1 MQWITRFL
9 LFSLVLAIE
18 AIHGTRQNQFTSTP
32 TDASVAV
39 LGCDQAHPNVY
50 FDVLQKE
57 WMVHGA
63 DTKCYQSEPEL
74 LDLCRSVYPGLG
86 VVNIMRMSEPV
97 QFTVYA
103 CKMDNNIDVLSLA
116 KNNERCSQVA
126 KRKVTPYKCL
136 YKEYRA
142 ENLFIPPT
150 CEFQHLISN
159 DGCQSQDHLNLLATE
174 KCKSGNAKLNTSL
187 LLKWCDGVGTFTG
200 IEFVCCPK
208 TYMDYTPK
216 TVLEDEDIDDD
227 FYNVD
232 SDFYDDYDESE
243 LDMPAVV
250 ANKGPLI
257 GAEET
262 KINNVIAKPEFNDI
276 DPNQVKE
283 IKQLDEMKST
293 MDKLDANEFI
303 ENFNR
308 VQAVVDALD
317 VAREEKSDLE
327 AVEGTAEQK
336 EQYERQKNF
345 IIKSI
350 QNSTE
355 NVSCWNFLGSF

>member
-174 KCKSGNAKLNTSL
+174 K
-187 LLKWCDGVGTFTG
+187 VF
-200 IEFVCCPK
+200 
-208 TYMDYTPK
+208 
-216 TVLEDEDIDDD
+216 
-227 FYNVD
+227 
-232 SDFYDDYDESE
+232 
-243 LDMPAVV
+243 
-250 ANKGPLI
+250 
-257 GAEET
+257 
-262 KINNVIAKPEFNDI
+262 
-276 DPNQVKE
+276 
-283 IKQLDEMKST
+283 
-293 MDKLDANEFI
+293 
-303 ENFNR
+303 
-308 VQAVVDALD
+308 
-317 VAREEKSDLE
+317 
-327 AVEGTAEQK
+327 
-336 EQYERQKNF
+336 
-345 IIKSI
+345 
-350 QNSTE
+350 
-355 NVSCWNFLGSF
+355 